1 MSQAYSLHVLKVA
14 VARICQTIGWH
25 SAHTTPIDLLID
37 VTQHFLREM
46 CRIMMRYC
54 ELYNRTEPN
63 LDDLALAYR
72 DMGINLQE
80 LMEYIQFVDPIM
92 LPFEVPRFP
101 VPRESNLNFL
111 KPGSREMMMR
121 PLHIP
126 WYMPPMFPELEEAA
140 SAVEGGELA
149 NDEEKALVRLDLPP
163 RARAILDV
171 MGASSAEPVEP
182 DATELNLLEGA
193 TLSEITIEDTSERVA
208 EPGAVVEDSAL
219 LPETAV
225 VNEEVEIP
233 MQTVEVKEPT
243 EDAPPA
249 PSAPT
254 DATVLPP
261 VAARDVAKR
270 PEAPLDKGGD
280 TSKANNQ
287 QPSTSE
293 GRPTRNISSVIMTTS
308 GFISPAREGKLPD
321 SRIPIIP
328 EERPPKMLQP
338 PPPPPAI
345 SAPHPVSGS
354 AAQGVAASLA
364 ASSSGPTLTH
374 PHARDNK
381 HGSAN
386 AGGGPLA
393 GGTPFAGGSP
403 ATAPSAASLKAGG
416 GGGEKSGK
424 KVKKKPVDRE
434 RKKGD
439 KKGSNATPKGEKS
452 STGSESSSVI
462 GGAQAADGSAGWG
475 AMSAVLPPPQ
485 QLEAATA
492 VGSQPQT
499 VATGGPPS
507 FLQPITPADAGSS
520 QFGVFPAP
528 PGQSTTSGVKA
539 SSGKAGKEKAV
550 KKRKAPQ
557 VHDIALLSTPELFDK
572 LPPPA
577 KQPKVKGSAKRIKQ
591 NKKLQALQQQAEGQ
605 ALFAP
610 HGVPSVATVPPYQT
624 GPDGAQPPPPLIGPW
639 RPGGGSLLGDKFSL
653 PNATPLVPPPE
664 LVGKAPPP
672 FGHQGPKQ
680 KAASGKQHQGKSDVA
695 ASEQAAQL
703 SLLQMMHPSLE
714 ITASPS
720 VPERTPPKATG
731 SSKKTGTKAKDA
743 KLQPP
748 PQEVDRD
755 VIVIDDDK
763 SPPRTPSLILP
774 PPSESKKQR
783 KQQTSIGRQPDNL
796 FGAAGHSE
804 YDFTMSSPGANPPL
818 SFRDFSSPEGH
829 GSSGAIPKTPDIKL
843 PMSATSPLLDVDGRK
858 AGRSVPM
865 ADAFASDASM
875 AKMPGVGAP
884 SPAAKPKRQKQ
895 KAPKAD
901 QPGGKQGKQQQQ
913 TVDQQQPEPPQF
925 GTGSEQNRNMFPLFP
940 PGPQGLGQYNNYLNQ
955 SLQAGMRLGL
965 FPFPSGPGLIPDNP
979 LFPLQP
985 GPYPMGAGNF
995 PLPPNPF
1002 ALPRMGNLM
1011 RMPHPLAGGRRGM
1024 GVGGGGGSLNPHH
1037 HHHVAFDDN
1046 LDPETKLAQTPLDL
1060 QKSNCNVAPL
1070 VPPSLLQDESL
1081 NLSLRLGGSSLLGS
1095 ATSTATSSSAT
1106 QPAKQQQEP
1115 QPPAPSPATAGMG
1128 FLSAQPASTV
1138 KQPSKQQ
1145 ESRKEDQVVILPAA
1159 SVLPGASPPQR
1170 SNMCVIDLDG
1180 DSDGSQSTTKDDN
1193 GRRKVGKE
1201 HKKERKVKDGKIKK
1215 KKDKKDK
1222 SKSKEREREQQLKE
1236 LTAGTASSSAV
1247 LTMGMIGAEEA
1258 LMEQLRKERKEKKEK
1273 RKDKVKKEKRKERE
1287 RAQQG
1292 AGGDTLM
1299 VATPPAGAD
1308 SQPGPAVPKLIM
1320 KLSGSG
1326 ATPSPRSDTPDHHHP
1341 TVVATATTADQPKR
1355 DGSPELARI
1364 SALVTRPPKLK
1375 PTGAI
1380 GGGGSKGKGKDES
1393 LLDDD
1398 ASGFE
1403 DVAFPSAGAPAGAKH
1418 HSLTTGSV
1426 GTADP
1431 TTGGN
1436 NRSAGTGIMP
1446 TIGAGSSSTS
1456 AASSSSVKG
1465 SSKAARVGAEYGGG
1479 KSGVAKLPATIAT
1492 GSTSSSS
1499 SSRKTPKEGSS
1510 SKGSKATA
1518 VASSTSAGAAAHHH
1532 HHHASSSSTLAAV
1545 AAPAQMTD
1553 VDGNTVWICPACGRV
1568 DDGTP
1573 MIGCDGCDAWYHW
1586 VCVGISV
1593 PPDDNED
1600 WYCRVCIGKMQ
1611 DSHADT
1617 EKQRK
1622 RKKKDKKTPKD

>member
-25 SAHTTPIDLLID
+25 STHTTPIDLLID
-37 VTQHFLREM
+37 VTQHFVREM

-80 LMEYIQFVDPIM
+80 LMEYIQFVDPIL

-140 SAVEGGELA
+140 PVVEGGELA
-149 NDEEKALVRLDLPP
+149 ADEEKALALPS
-163 RARAILDV
+163 RAPRAILDV
-171 MGASSAEPVEP
+171 MGADSAEP
-182 DATELNLLEGA
+182 DAAELKLLEGA
-193 TLSEITIEDTSERVA
+193 TLSEITIEDTGERVA
-208 EPGAVVEDSAL
+208 SEPLVEDGAL

-243 EDAPPA
+243 EA
-249 PSAPT
+249 APT
-254 DATVLPP
+254 TAADATLLPP
-261 VAARDVAKR
+261 PPVPRDVGKR
-270 PEAPLDKGGD
+270 PEAPLDKGAD
-280 TSKANNQ
+280 TSKANNAQ
-287 QPSTSE
+287 ASTGE

-338 PPPPPAI
+338 PPPPPPSAV
-345 SAPHPVSGS
+345 SAPHPVS
-354 AAQGVAASLA
+354 AQGVA
-364 ASSSGPTLTH
+364 ASSSGPTHTH

-381 HGSAN
+381 HAS
-386 AGGGPLA
+386 PLS
-393 GGTPFAGGSP
+393 GGTPALS
-403 ATAPSAASLKAGG
+403 APSAAASLKPAGAGG
-416 GGGEKSGK
+416 GGVGGEKSGK
-424 KVKKKPVDRE
+424 KVKKKPIDRE

-439 KKGSNATPKGEKS
+439 KKGSSATPRVEKSS
-452 STGSESSSVI
+452 STGSEPKASGV
-462 GGAQAADGSAGWG
+462 GGAQAAAGMDSGGGAGWG
-475 AMSAVLPPPQ
+475 GVSGVLPTP
-485 QLEAATA
+485 QLEPASA
-492 VGSQPQT
+492 VGSHPPT
-499 VATGGPPS
+499 VATVGPVS
-507 FLQPITPADAGSS
+507 FLQPSDGASH
-520 QFGVFPAP
+520 QFGVFPP
-528 PGQSTTSGVKA
+528 PQSDQPSPSVVKV
-539 SSGKAGKEKAV
+539 SSGKAGKEKAL
-550 KKRKAPQ
+550 KKRKAPPAP
-557 VHDIALLSTPELFDK
+557 DIALLSAPELFDK

-577 KQPKVKGSAKRIKQ
+577 KQPKVKSSTKRLKQ
-591 NKKLQALQQQAEGQ
+591 TKKLQALQQAGAEGQ

-610 HGVPSVATVPPYQT
+610 THGGPSVATVSPFQPV
-624 GPDGAQPPPPLIGPW
+624 PDGAQPPPPLIGPW
-639 RPGGGSLLGDKFSL
+639 RPGGGSLLGDKFPL
-653 PNATPLVPPPE
+653 PNAPSTPLIPHPPTPE
-664 LVGKAPPP
+664 LLGKAPTP
-672 FGHQGPKQ
+672 FGHQTPKQ
-680 KAASGKQHQGKSDVA
+680 KTPSTKGKGEVA

-720 VPERTPPKATG
+720 VPNERTPPKATG
-731 SSKKTGTKAKDA
+731 KKAGSKAKEA
-743 KLQPP
+743 KMQLPAP
-748 PQEVDRD
+748 EPRDDRD

-763 SPPRTPSLILP
+763 SPPRTPSLLLP

-783 KQQTSIGRQPDNL
+783 KQQQASIARHPPDNL
-796 FGAAGHSE
+796 FGAASQGGE
-804 YDFTMSSPGANPPL
+804 YDFSMSSPGANPL
-818 SFRDFSSPEGH
+818 SFRDFSSPEGGHH
-829 GSSGAIPKTPDIKL
+829 GAGGIPKTPDIKL
-843 PMSATSPLLDVDGRK
+843 PLSATSSPLLDVDGRK
-858 AGRSVPM
+858 AGKS
-865 ADAFASDASM
+865 DAFSPDASLP
-875 AKMPGVGAP
+875 KTPIGGVAP
-884 SPAAKPKRQKQ
+884 PAVKPKRQKQ
-895 KAPKAD
+895 KTPKGDPA
-901 QPGGKQGKQQQQ
+901 GAKQAK
-913 TVDQQQPEPPQF
+913 VDQQQQPDQPQF
-925 GTGSEQNRNMFPLFP
+925 GAGPEQNRNMFPLFP
-940 PGPQGLGQYNNYLNQ
+940 PGPQGLGQYSNYLNQ
-955 SLQAGMRLGL
+955 SLRAGMRLGL

-1002 ALPRMGNLM
+1002 ALPGIGNLM
-1011 RMPHPLAGGRRGM
+1011 RMPHPLAGGRRSMAGGAG
-1024 GVGGGGGSLNPHH
+1024 GVGGSLHPHH
-1037 HHHVAFDDN
+1037 QRNVAFDDN

-1081 NLSLRLGGSSLLGS
+1081 NLSLRLGGSSLLGTTATAS
-1095 ATSTATSSSAT
+1095 ATSTSTSVT
-1106 QPAKQQQEP
+1106 QAVKEQQQ
-1115 QPPAPSPATAGMG
+1115 PPPPTPSAATPGTSFLGSQAAPAA
-1128 FLSAQPASTV
+1128 
-1138 KQPSKQQ
+1138 KQPSKLT

-1170 SNMCVIDLDG
+1170 SSMCVIDLDG
-1180 DSDGSQSTTKDDN
+1180 DSDGSQSTTKDDG
-1193 GRRKVGKE
+1193 GRRKLGKE

-1287 RAQQG
+1287 RAQQQSV
-1292 AGGDTLM
+1292 GGDTLM
-1299 VATPPAGAD
+1299 VTSPPAGD
-1308 SQPGPAVPKLIM
+1308 SLPGPAVPKLIM

-1341 TVVATATTADQPKR
+1341 TVVATTTEQPKR

-1375 PTGAI
+1375 PTA
-1380 GGGGSKGKGKDES
+1380 GGGIGGKGKKDDS

-1398 ASGFE
+1398 AGGFD
-1403 DVAFPSAGAPAGAKH
+1403 DVAFASAGAPTGTKH
-1418 HSLTTGSV
+1418 HSLPVGVGS
-1426 GTADP
+1426 GDLSSGA
-1431 TTGGN
+1431 N
-1436 NRSAGTGIMP
+1436 NRSAASSGIMP
-1446 TIGAGSSSTS
+1446 TIGTTGTSSSSS
-1456 AASSSSVKG
+1456 AASSSVKG

-1479 KSGVAKLPATIAT
+1479 KSGVVKLPPGTIAT
-1492 GSTSSSS
+1492 GGTSSSSS
-1499 SSRKTPKEGSS
+1499 SSRKAPKDGSS

-1518 VASSTSAGAAAHHH
+1518 LASSSSSSAAAVGAAAHHH
-1532 HHHASSSSTLAAV
+1532 HHHHASSASALAAV

-1586 VCVGISV
+1586 VCVGITV
-1593 PPDDNED
+1593 PPEDNED